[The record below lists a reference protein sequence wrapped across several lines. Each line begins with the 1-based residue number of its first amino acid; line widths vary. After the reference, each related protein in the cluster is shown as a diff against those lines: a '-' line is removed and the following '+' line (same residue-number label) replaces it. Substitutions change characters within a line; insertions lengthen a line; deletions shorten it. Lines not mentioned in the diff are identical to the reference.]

1 MQGSDQAGRLR
12 LGTTL
17 SSWRQRTAVYKQS
30 DYIMVPSSWAS
41 AGRREIRSQSRHLEL
56 WVCNNINSLLDI
68 RHHDFY
74 PCDAV
79 HKHSICFRKIFVK
92 ISSPK
97 WPIVSRVGCWTWL
110 NSTRKI
116 SVHLSWSG
124 IVSKQLNL
132 SLKFFHP
139 LWGVKQVKAGKTCYL
154 RAKCVHITRQ
164 MALAAA
170 ALLQTSR

>member
-1 MQGSDQAGRLR
+1 MVLKVVIVTVQGSDQAGRLR

-17 SSWRQRTAVYKQS
+17 SSWRQRTAIYKQS

-92 ISSPK
+92 N
-97 WPIVSRVGCWTWL
+97 IVSEMTYTVSSGML
-110 NSTRKI
+110 NPT
-116 SVHLSWSG
+116 
-124 IVSKQLNL
+124 
-132 SLKFFHP
+132 
-139 LWGVKQVKAGKTCYL
+139 
-154 RAKCVHITRQ
+154 
-164 MALAAA
+164 
-170 ALLQTSR
+170 